1 MENNDDKKAY
11 INFLGTFV
19 KYQEI
24 INVLLDNKSDDGL
37 CRVSQKEIGNK
48 VKISQA
54 LVSKCLIRLER
65 SDKCIEKLSPGVYKV
80 NHDNILKH
88 GPLAKVLKYCAAANN
103 DESIM
108 SMRYDE
114 QAKLLDMKVDEIKM
128 IWGYLGNYNAFNE
141 YNPIKK

>member
-1 MENNDDKKAY
+1 VEKKDDNKAY

-24 INVLLDNKSDDGL
+24 INVLKENKCDDGL
-37 CRVSQKEIGNK
+37 CRVSQKEIGSK

-54 LVSKCLIRLER
+54 LVSKCLIRLEK

-80 NHDNILKH
+80 NHDNILKQ
-88 GPLAKVLKYCAAANN
+88 GPLVKVLKYCAAANN

-114 QAKLLDMKVDEIKM
+114 QGKLLDMTVDEIKM
-128 IWGYLGNYNAFNE
+128 IWGYLGNYNSFND
-141 YNPIKK
+141 YIPDRK

>member
-1 MENNDDKKAY
+1 MNKSNKEAY
-11 INFLGTFV
+11 INFLGAFV

-24 INVLLDNKSDDGL
+24 INVLIDNKGDDGL
-37 CRVSQKEIGNK
+37 CRASQKEIASR

-65 SDKCIEKLSPGVYKV
+65 SDKCIEKLSSGVYKV

-88 GPLAKVLKYCAAANN
+88 GPLVKVLKYCAAANN
-103 DESIM
+103 EGSIM

-114 QAKLLDMKVDEIKM
+114 QAKLLDMTVDEIKM
-128 IWGYLGNYNAFNE
+128 IWGYLGNYNAFND
-141 YNPIKK
+141 YSPIKK